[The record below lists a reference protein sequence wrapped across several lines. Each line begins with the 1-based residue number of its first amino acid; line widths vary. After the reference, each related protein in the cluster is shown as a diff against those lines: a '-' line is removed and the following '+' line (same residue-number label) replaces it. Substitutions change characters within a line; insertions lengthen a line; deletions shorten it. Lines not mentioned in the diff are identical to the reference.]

1 MVRKD
6 GVYHFSAHIVSFF
19 NPIALFQTKI
29 AKKNVR
35 YDDFMLPF
43 REKVVPLQPKR
54 QEFLFY

>member
-35 YDDFMLPF
+35 YDVFMLPF
-43 REKVVPLQPKR
+43 RENKYL
-54 QEFLFY
+54 